1 MKKAISILFFIFFA
15 ELTLFGSGAWSL
27 SYGFSFRKTVFV
39 FLIICLVI
47 ESLRR
52 GVIYSRWPILFSLFA
67 IWLISWAVALPI
79 YENTPIEAVKADVS
93 SMIGLI
99 ILPLIGASE
108 IHVSHWLALR
118 KWIFFTISISALL
131 HNAIFLIALKYEA
144 FGSIVQ
150 LFMLQFFTAGD
161 DGVADKVVI
170 SVSSLDRHYVFWASS
185 SILLVGL
192 YIAISNL
199 ITKKSTINYLIFIN
213 FLMAIY
219 ATGIRAFIM
228 LPLVMFI
235 AYYFFKLVFKLKN
248 KNSLLRD
255 MLLVGVLIGITIPVL
270 ISIDP
275 SFLSWTGLG
284 QDSSDS
290 LRYEQMMPMLH
301 TIINNPLMGVGI
313 GGSTSE
319 IRSDIA
325 PWSYELSIL
334 ALIMKIGFVGL
345 CVVYAVCVMILNEC
359 KIRVHANNK
368 LEISL
373 LFSFLFGYVFVCN
386 TNPFLFSLIGV
397 GIIFFIF
404 VELNYINTNVHKNLK
419 VI

>member
-1 MKKAISILFFIFFA
+1 
-15 ELTLFGSGAWSL
+15 
-27 SYGFSFRKTVFV
+27 
-39 FLIICLVI
+39 
-47 ESLRR
+47 
-52 GVIYSRWPILFSLFA
+52 
-67 IWLISWAVALPI
+67 
-79 YENTPIEAVKADVS
+79 
-93 SMIGLI
+93 MIRLI
-99 ILPLIGASE
+99 ILPLIGASK

-118 KWIFFTISISALL
+118 KWIFFKISISALL